1 MPYSAA
7 DDQTH
12 ASDPEK
18 AVMQQPSQVPAEHAL
33 ARRRSKVVTP
43 AEAAAMVAGGS
54 TVALGGWTFYNTPM
68 AVIRAMIRNGSSGLR
83 LVSSPGAIGPDL
95 LIAAGCLAEL
105 VTPFIT
111 MEQFGLA
118 PAFRGAVKDQKLKVS
133 EIDGPGLAAS
143 LRAAADDLPFG
154 LIHDLGTDLPGVNP
168 EMYRPFSHEYAPDA
182 HLLAVPAVIPDVAL
196 IHAQRGDE
204 YGNLQFLGATFFD
217 QLIARAARVVIASV
231 DELVSSEELTR
242 HPQRTKIPGFQVTAV
257 VPVSHGAHPCG
268 SQGLY
273 APDLQHLQTY
283 AQLAASAAG
292 RGKYLDQ
299 FVLGCTDEAA
309 YQTAVAEG

>member
-1 MPYSAA
+1 MAHSAA
-7 DDQTH
+7 DDQAQ
-12 ASDPEK
+12 ASDPETT
-18 AVMQQPSQVPAEHAL
+18 VMQQPSQKPAERGL
-33 ARRRSKVVTP
+33 TQRRSKVITP
-43 AEAAAMVAGGS
+43 VEAAAMVADGS
-54 TVALGGWTFYNTPM
+54 IVALGGWTFYNTPM
-68 AVIRAMIRNGSSGLR
+68 AVIRAIIRHGSSGLR

-95 LIAAGCLAEL
+95 LIAAECLAEL
-105 VTPFIT
+105 ATPFIT

-118 PAFRGAVKDQKLKVS
+118 PAFRGAVKDQKLKLS

-168 EMYRPFSHEYAPDA
+168 EMYRPFSHEYAPDSN
-182 HLLAVPAVIPDVAL
+182 LLAVPAVIPDVAL

-217 QLIARAARVVIASV
+217 QLIARAARVVVASV
-231 DELVSSEELTR
+231 DELVSSQELR
-242 HPQRTKIPGFQVTAV
+242 QYPQRTKIPGFQVTAV

-273 APDLQHLQTY
+273 PPDLFHLQTY
-283 AQLAASAAG
+283 AQLAASTAG
-292 RGKYLDQ
+292 RGKYLGQ
-299 FVLGCTDEAA
+299 FVLGCADEAA
-309 YQTAVAEG
+309 YQAAVTEG